1 VVSVFAIRIGVHD
14 IDSEAAAEGGGG
26 DQRDGR
32 EAGDTAVRVPAV
44 KGGDG
49 GAERR
54 NGSQAGVVADWESE
68 LGIRERVDN
77 LRGCFGV
84 LRSGAENIVGQLD
97 DFFDE
102 IVEGRKKILDFC
114 SQR

>member
-1 VVSVFAIRIGVHD
+1 MISTARLQQRV
-14 IDSEAAAEGGGG
+14 AAEINEMGGRPGILLYEFRRSKVAMEELRG
-26 DQRDGR
+26 
-32 EAGDTAVRVPAV
+32 EL
-44 KGGDG
+44 
-49 GAERR
+49 ERR

-102 IVEGRKKILDFC
+102 IVEGRKKFLDFC